1 MHAGLDRLL
10 VSGVRN
16 NGDLP
21 FDELKIPRG
30 VRGIYHRREMV
41 EGPYRARWRLP
52 VDANTLAAAAVF
64 S

>member
-1 MHAGLDRLL
+1 MHAELDRLL
-10 VSGVRN
+10 VSGVRSG
-16 NGDLP
+16 GDML
-21 FDELKIPRG
+21 FDEPKVPRG
-30 VRGIYHRREMV
+30 GRGIYHQREKV